1 MSYELSIVIPCF
13 NSSNYVDRA
22 LDILLNKQGIHKE
35 ISVEIIIVD
44 DGSEIPYSLPSNI
57 HYQSI
62 KVLRQENTGVS
73 AARNLGINNA
83 SGEYILFHDSD
94 DDYNDETWIFFAKL
108 NKLNDIYF
116 FNLRTITYNNSVIK
130 NYNNKKKNITKTDGC
145 NMLRL
150 MFEKKVNLNICAGF
164 YRLETLIKKNVLFNE
179 SLHHCEDIA
188 FIIDALCAS
197 QSVSY
202 DSIMGFN
209 YRKRAG
215 SAVNSPLD
223 LKHLTKIHGLKKLA
237 ENEFLDRNVLVNK
250 FNFFFATIYILMF
263 FSLIK
268 NKAKSSAVIDEL
280 FRYDLILKS
289 KIEYPFNKIGL
300 YTFILIK
307 IYRIMPKKTLSNL
320 FKIKFVKV

>member
-1 MSYELSIVIPCF
+1 MNYDLSIIIPCF
-13 NSSNYVDRA
+13 NSSEYVDRA
-22 LDILLNKQGIHKE
+22 LDILLNKQSVHKKV
-35 ISVEIIIVD
+35 SVEIIIVD

-62 KVLRQENTGVS
+62 KVLRQENSGVS
-73 AARNLGINNA
+73 AARNIGINNA
-83 SGEYILFHDSD
+83 SGEYVLFHDSD
-94 DDYNDETWIFFAKL
+94 DDYNDDIWLFFTKV
-108 NKLNDIYF
+108 NKLNDVYF
-116 FNLRTITYNNSVIK
+116 FNLRTITYNDSVIK
-130 NYNNKKKNITKTDGC
+130 NYNSKKKDITIIDGC

-150 MFEKKVNLNICAGF
+150 MFEKKINLNICAGF

-188 FIIDALCAS
+188 FIIDTLCAS
-197 QSVSY
+197 QAVSY
-202 DSIMGFN
+202 DSVMGFN

-237 ENEFLDRNVLVNK
+237 GNEFIVRNSLVNK

-268 NKAKSSAVIDEL
+268 NKAKSSAVVDEL
-280 FRYDLILKS
+280 FRHDLILNS
-289 KIEYPFNKIGL
+289 KIEYPFNRFGL

-307 IYRIMPKKTLSNL
+307 IYRLIPKKTLSNL